1 MDLAARLA
9 PPGRAF
15 AASVRLG
22 WEVSSNWT
30 QPLVFVIYSILRPL
44 SSALILVVIYTF
56 VTGRRGSTGTYL
68 AFLVTGTAF
77 WGFVNSGL
85 AGFAIGIAEDRG
97 RFRMLKYVYI
107 APQRFFLFLLGRG
120 AVQLAN
126 AAAATAIVL
135 TVGTLALHLPIDPL
149 RVNYALLAAA
159 CLLAFAAVMA
169 TATAYTVTLL
179 AARDSYSYADL
190 GAQMLFVLSGA
201 IFPISVLP
209 GPVAA
214 VAAWSPLAYWMESV
228 RRALL
233 RDQALRMFPHLSDA
247 AVLGRLG
254 VTAALTIALAW
265 LLYRWAD
272 RRARQSGLI
281 DMESNW

>member
-107 APQRFFLFLLGRG
+107 APQRFFLFLLGRW
-120 AVQLAN
+120 
-126 AAAATAIVL
+126 VL
-135 TVGTLALHLPIDPL
+135 WRCAYPSIPCASTTPCWRRPACWPL
-149 RVNYALLAAA
+149 R
-159 CLLAFAAVMA
+159 
-169 TATAYTVTLL
+169 
-179 AARDSYSYADL
+179 R
-190 GAQMLFVLSGA
+190 
-201 IFPISVLP
+201 
-209 GPVAA
+209 
-214 VAAWSPLAYWMESV
+214 
-228 RRALL
+228 
-233 RDQALRMFPHLSDA
+233 
-247 AVLGRLG
+247 
-254 VTAALTIALAW
+254 
-265 LLYRWAD
+265 
-272 RRARQSGLI
+272 
-281 DMESNW
+281 